1 MALLTFNLLGGF
13 QVRLGDGRGL
23 PVPTNKAQ
31 ALLAYLALP
40 PGRTHPRDKLA
51 ALLWGDRGDE
61 QARHSLRQALVAL
74 RKALVGVRPL
84 PLLVGGES
92 IALDPAAVEIDV
104 VAFERLVTEGTPA
117 ALGEATA
124 LYHGDLL
131 AGLGVT
137 EPSFEDWLLGERER
151 LRELAIEALA
161 KLLRHQTD
169 AGALESAIRTAVRLL
184 ALDPWQESVHRAL
197 MRLYLGQ
204 GRRGMAL
211 RQYQFCVS
219 VLQRELGTEPEP
231 ETKQLY
237 QEILQRRFPPSAM
250 MDAPTASGAR
260 EPRPGAG
267 PAQPEG
273 VLQFDAPDVSADFPP
288 PRVPEAPA
296 PQQPTPSPLDQ
307 LVRGR
312 FVGRH
317 RELAQLKQRWDLAD
331 EGHLVLISG
340 EPGVGKTRLAQELIA
355 HAKQTGATILR
366 GGCYEYEAT
375 TPYLPFVEGLRDWVR
390 TQPVDALRTLVHAVA
405 PELAKLAPEVEVK
418 LGLTTP
424 NPPLPPNEERLRL
437 FDNVARFLQVLAA
450 GRGLLLFID
459 DLQWADMGTL
469 SLLHYILRHTRTERL
484 LILAT
489 YRDVELART
498 HPLSSALVDWNRER
512 LTSRLALQRLS
523 PEETAAFVATLLGQA
538 SIAPGFA
545 EIIYRETEGNP
556 FFIEEVIK
564 SLIEHGQI
572 YRVGDRWQCHQ
583 IPELWIP
590 QSIREAI
597 GRRVARLSSGCTDML
612 HTAAAL
618 GRVFSYDQLFAAS
631 AMKEDQLLDTLDEAA
646 AAQLIRP
653 ETGDAFVFRHDKI
666 REVLYEELNP
676 IRRTRLHLRIGET
689 LERLHASRPDVP
701 IQDLA
706 HHFAHGGDL
715 ERSLRY
721 SSLAAD
727 EAERLFAHDETL
739 KFLQQARQSASEL
752 NLVEQ
757 VSSLDERMGDTYAL
771 RGPVC
776 LAVEAYERAL
786 SPVTAPEKRAAL
798 KAKIGGIYGV
808 VGGPTGLR
816 YLQEALA
823 ELNPRTQRI
832 EMAIATALVGRYHHY
847 CAEHTR
853 AIEFL
858 ERARALAE
866 PDDDPKSLTMIY
878 TYLAGAFQHLTRF
891 DESERWARATIEL
904 SERKN
909 YPLAAAYGYEFLSE
923 SACFR
928 GVWEDALTHAA
939 RNREI
944 GERIG
949 AQARVAWAHFARAY
963 ALYGKG
969 HLSEARVAAR
979 TALELADTIGEGRL
993 ATWVHPLLAII
1004 QVDMGDDEAA
1014 LSSAERGR
1022 ERADESGQIV
1032 LQCWSLHALG
1042 YRHMQREEWS
1052 PAVECYQRAT
1062 ARWRPTGNPF
1072 APLLI
1077 GASSAE
1083 AHLGKGRVAEAAQMI
1098 DEYLTFAIF
1107 AQAPHPC
1114 AMAKRVQGEVHAARG
1129 AWETAGPAY
1138 DDAVAG
1144 LDALGSRL
1152 ELGRALYHRGVM
1164 WRSRGEASAT
1174 RADVSR
1180 AREIFHEIGAGR
1192 DRQRAEMLLRGLPG
1206 SQQDGPCGLQVF
1218 A

>member
-1 MALLTFNLLGGF
+1 MALLAFNLLGGF
-13 QVRLGDGRGL
+13 EVRLEDGRSL

-31 ALLAYLALP
+31 ALLAYLALA

-84 PLLVGGES
+84 PLLIDGDS
-92 IALDPAAVEIDV
+92 IALDPKAVEVDAAV
-104 VAFERLVTEGTPA
+104 FERLVTDGSPA
-117 ALGEATA
+117 ALEEATA

-137 EPSFEDWLLGERER
+137 EPSFEEWLLGERER

-161 KLLRHQTD
+161 KLLHHQTD

-184 ALDPWQESVHRAL
+184 ALDPWQEAVHRAL

-260 EPRPGAG
+260 EPQAGAG

-273 VLQFDAPDVSADFPP
+273 VLEIDAPDVSGHFPT
-288 PRVPEAPA
+288 PRLPEAPA

-307 LVRGR
+307 LVVRGR

-317 RELAQLKQRWDLAD
+317 RELAQLKQRWDRAD

-340 EPGVGKTRLAQELIA
+340 EPGVGKTRLAQELID

-366 GGCYEYEAT
+366 GGCYENEAT
-375 TPYLPFVEGLRDWVR
+375 TPYLPFVEALRDWVR
-390 TQPVDALRTLVHAVA
+390 TQPADALRTLVHAVA
-405 PELAKLAPEVEVK
+405 PELAKLAPEIEVK

-424 NPPLPPNEERLRL
+424 NPSLPPNEERLRL
-437 FDNVARFLQVLAA
+437 FDNVARFLQGLAA
-450 GRGLLLFID
+450 GPGLLLFID

-484 LILAT
+484 LILAA
-489 YRDVELART
+489 YRDVELARS

-512 LTSRLALQRLS
+512 LTSRIALQRLS
-523 PEETAAFVATLLGQA
+523 QEDTAAFVATLLGQA
-538 SIAPGFA
+538 SMAPGFPG
-545 EIIYRETEGNP
+545 IIYRETEGNP

-564 SLIEHGQI
+564 SLIEHEQI
-572 YRVGDRWQCHQ
+572 YRVGDRWQCQ
-583 IPELWIP
+583 QVPALSIP
-590 QSIREAI
+590 QSIREAV
-597 GRRVARLSSGCTDML
+597 GRRVARLSSACADML

-618 GRVFSYDQLFAAS
+618 GKVFSYDQLFAAS

-676 IRRTRLHLRIGET
+676 IRRTRLHLRIAEA

-715 ERSLRY
+715 ERSLQY

-771 RGPVC
+771 RGPVS

-798 KAKIGGIYGV
+798 KAKIGGIYAV
-808 VGGPTGLR
+808 VGGAPGLR
-816 YLQEALA
+816 YLQEALQ

-832 EMAIATALVGRYHHY
+832 ERANATALVGRYHHY
-847 CAEHTR
+847 RSEQAK

-858 ERARALAE
+858 ERARELAE
-866 PDDDPKSLTMIY
+866 PDDDAKSLSMIH
-878 TYLAGAFQHLTRF
+878 TYLAGAYQHLTRF
-891 DESERWARATIEL
+891 DESERWARANIEL

-923 SACFR
+923 SAAFR
-928 GVWEDALTHAA
+928 GVWEDALTYAA

-949 AQARVAWAHFARAY
+949 AQARVAWAHFARAN

-969 HLSEARVAAR
+969 SLSEAREVAR
-979 TALELADTIGEGRL
+979 TALELAEKLGERRL
-993 ATWVHPLLAII
+993 ATWVQPLLAII
-1004 QVDMGDDEAA
+1004 EVDMGDDEAA
-1014 LSSAERGR
+1014 LTDAERGR
-1022 ERADESGQIV
+1022 VRADESGQII

-1042 YRHMQREEWS
+1042 YRHIQRQEWS
-1052 PAVECYQRAT
+1052 PALEYYERAT
-1062 ARWRPTGNPF
+1062 ALWRPTENR
-1072 APLLI
+1072 AAALLI
-1077 GASSAE
+1077 GASVPE
-1083 AHLGKGRVAEAAQMI
+1083 AYLGTGCIAEAAQMI
-1098 DEYLTFAIF
+1098 DEYVTIARF
-1107 AQAPHPC
+1107 AQAPHPS
-1114 AMAKRVQGEVHAARG
+1114 AKAKRVQGEVHAARE
-1129 AWETAGPAY
+1129 AWESAGQAY
-1138 DDAVAG
+1138 DDAVAH
-1144 LDALGSRL
+1144 LDELGSRL

-1164 WRSRGEASAT
+1164 WRSRGNASAA
-1174 RADVSR
+1174 RADVTR
-1180 AREIFHEIGAGR
+1180 AREIFREIGASR
-1192 DRQRAEMLLRGLPG
+1192 DRHRAEQLLQGLPG
-1206 SQQDGPCGLQVF
+1206 C
-1218 A
+1218 

>member
-1 MALLTFNLLGGF
+1 
-13 QVRLGDGRGL
+13 
-23 PVPTNKAQ
+23 
-31 ALLAYLALP
+31 
-40 PGRTHPRDKLA
+40 LA
-51 ALLWGDRGDE
+51 ALLWGERGDE

-74 RKALVGVRPL
+74 RKTLVGVRPL
-84 PLLVGGES
+84 PLLVEGES
-92 IALDPAAVEIDV
+92 IALDPAAVEVDAA
-104 VAFERLVTEGTPA
+104 AFERLVTEGTPA
-117 ALGEATA
+117 ALEEATA

-137 EPSFEDWLLGERER
+137 EPAFEEWLLGERER

-169 AGALESAIRTAVRLL
+169 TGALESAIRTAVRLL
-184 ALDPWQESVHRAL
+184 ALDPWQEAVHRAL

-219 VLQRELGTEPEP
+219 VLQRELDTEPEP

-250 MDAPTASGAR
+250 MDAPAASGAR
-260 EPRPGAG
+260 EPQPGAG
-267 PAQPEG
+267 PAQ
-273 VLQFDAPDVSADFPP
+273 
-288 PRVPEAPA
+288 
-296 PQQPTPSPLDQ
+296 QQLTPSPLDQ

-317 RELAQLKQRWDLAD
+317 RELSQLKQQWDRAE

-340 EPGVGKTRLAQELIA
+340 EPGVGKTRLAQELID
-355 HAKQTGATILR
+355 HARQTGATILR

-375 TPYLPFVEGLRDWVR
+375 TPYLPFVEALRDWVR
-390 TQPVDALRTLVHAVA
+390 TQSAAALRTLAHAVA
-405 PELAKLAPEVEVK
+405 PELAKLAPEIEVK

-437 FDNVARFLQVLAA
+437 FDNVARFLQGLAA

-459 DLQWADMGTL
+459 DLHWADMGTL

-484 LILAT
+484 LILAA
-489 YRDVELART
+489 YRDVELAHS
-498 HPLSSALVDWNRER
+498 HPLASALVDWNRER
-512 LTSRLALQRLS
+512 LTSPIALQRLS
-523 PEETAAFVATLLGQA
+523 QEETAAFVATLLGQA
-538 SIAPGFA
+538 SMAPGFPG
-545 EIIYRETEGNP
+545 IIYRETEGNP

-564 SLIEHGQI
+564 SLIEHEQI
-572 YRVGDRWQCHQ
+572 YRVGDRWQSQ
-583 IPELWIP
+583 EIPALRIP
-590 QSIREAI
+590 QSIRDAV
-597 GRRVARLSSGCTDML
+597 GRRVARLSSACAQML
-612 HTAAAL
+612 HTAAVL
-618 GRVFSYDQLFAAS
+618 GKVFSYDLLFAAS

-653 ETGDAFVFRHDKI
+653 ETGDAFIFRHDKI
-666 REVLYEELNP
+666 RQVLYEELNP

-689 LERLHASRPDVP
+689 LERLHATRPDVP

-715 ERSLRY
+715 ERSLQY
-721 SSLAAD
+721 SSLAAE

-739 KFLQQARQSASEL
+739 KFLQQARQSAVEL

-771 RGPVC
+771 RGPVP
-776 LAVEAYERAL
+776 LAVDAYERAL

-816 YLQEALA
+816 YLQEALD

-832 EMAIATALVGRYHHY
+832 ETAVATALVGRYHHY
-847 CAEHTR
+847 RAELTR
-853 AIEFL
+853 AIDFL
-858 ERARALAE
+858 ERARALVE

-891 DESERWARATIEL
+891 DESERWARASIEL

-923 SACFR
+923 CAVFR
-928 GVWEDALTHAA
+928 GVWEDALTYAA

-949 AQARVAWAHFARAY
+949 AQARVAWAHFARAS
-963 ALYGKG
+963 ALHGIG
-969 HLSEARVAAR
+969 HLTEARLVAR
-979 TALELADTIGEGRL
+979 TALELADSIGEGRL
-993 ATWVHPLLAII
+993 ATWVQPLLAII
-1004 QVDMGDDEAA
+1004 EVDMDGDEAA
-1014 LSSAERGR
+1014 LTDAERGL
-1022 ERADESGQIV
+1022 ERADASGQSM

-1042 YRHMQREEWS
+1042 YRHMQLGEWD
-1052 PAVECYQRAT
+1052 PALECYERAI
-1062 ARWRPTGNPF
+1062 AHWRPTENRM

-1083 AHLGKGRVAEAAQMI
+1083 AYLGKGRVEEAAQLI
-1098 DEYLTFAIF
+1098 DEYVAVAVS
-1107 AQAPHPC
+1107 AQAPH
-1114 AMAKRVQGEVHAARG
+1114 AHAKAKRVQGGVHAARG
-1129 AWETAGPAY
+1129 SWEAARQAY
-1138 DDAVAG
+1138 DEAVTN
-1144 LDALGSRL
+1144 LDELGSRL
-1152 ELGRALYHRGVM
+1152 ELGRALYHRGVLGH
-1164 WRSRGEASAT
+1164 SRGDASAA

-1180 AREIFHEIGAGR
+1180 AREIFHEVGAGR
-1192 DRQRAEMLLRGLPG
+1192 DRQRAEKLLRGLPA
-1206 SQQDGPCGLQVF
+1206 S
-1218 A
+1218 